1 MRSTAWRWRLL
12 FCAIALGPA
21 DGGFAQGDFP
31 YDSELVLDV
40 APMRGSKRIP
50 NLEVAPN
57 GAMILEMWCNKVD
70 GQIVLAADT
79 ITVLAGPPTDRPC
92 PPERAA
98 GDAELLAAVTAAT
111 TWHWDGHILQITGP
125 STLRFRKAS
134 N

>member
-1 MRSTAWRWRLL
+1 MRSTTWWLRAAA
-12 FCAIALGPA
+12 CALAVTGA
-21 DGGFAQGDFP
+21 DAGRAQGDFP

-57 GAMILEMWCNKVD
+57 GAMSLEMWCNKVD
-70 GQIVLAADT
+70 GQVVVAADT

-92 PPERAA
+92 PPERTA

-111 TWHWDGHILQITGP
+111 TWQWDGHILQINGP
-125 STLRFRKAS
+125 RTLRFRKAS